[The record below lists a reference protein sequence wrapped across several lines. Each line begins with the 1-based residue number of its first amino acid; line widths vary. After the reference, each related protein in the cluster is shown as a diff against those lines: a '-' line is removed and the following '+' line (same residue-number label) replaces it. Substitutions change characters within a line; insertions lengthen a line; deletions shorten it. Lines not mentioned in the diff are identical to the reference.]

1 MALSNSQISLI
12 VDDLGYP
19 YQAWV
24 INWVIQRVSLLT
36 SSEQE
41 DQIIDLISKTS
52 ALRLSKQQF
61 ILDNAGKQIDGNSN
75 HAYFRGGVNDYDNL
89 INQNI
94 KRVSILLD
102 IPFNKSNKEVY
113 INS

>member
-1 MALSNSQISLI
+1 MALSNSQIALI

-24 INWVIQRVSLLT
+24 IDWVNQRISLLT

-41 DQIIDLISKTS
+41 DQIILLLAQTS

-61 ILDNAGKQIDGNSN
+61 ILDNAGKQIDGNTN
-75 HAYFRGGVNDYDNL
+75 DAYFRAGVNDYDNL

-94 KRVSILLD
+94 KRVSLLLD
-102 IPFNKSNKEVY
+102 IPFNKGEKVY